1 MSDYNGWSNK
11 ETWCVGLWLMDMFR
25 DIAKENTWEKES
37 LSEHLEEATWEIL
50 EVNIKQEDGSLL
62 LDMLQTYMHAV
73 NWEELAAAA
82 LEE

>member
-1 MSDYNGWSNK
+1 MGDYNGWSNK

-37 LSEHLEEATWEIL
+37 LSEHLEQATWEIL
-50 EVNIKQEDGSLL
+50 EIKQEGSLL
-62 LDMLQTYMHAV
+62 LDMVQTYMQAV
-73 NWEELAAAA
+73 NWEELSVAA

>member
-11 ETWCVGLWLMDMFR
+11 ETWCVGLWLMDHFR

-37 LSEHLEEATWEIL
+37 LSEHLEELTWETL
-50 EVNIKQEDGSLL
+50 EVKKDGSLL
-62 LDMLQTYMHAV
+62 LDMVITYMHAV

-82 LEE
+82 LEK

>member
-11 ETWCVGLWLMDMFR
+11 ETWCVGLWLMDHFR

-37 LSEHLEEATWEIL
+37 LSEHLEELTWETL
-50 EVNIKQEDGSLL
+50 EVKKEGSLL
-62 LDMLQTYMHAV
+62 LDMVITYMHAV

-82 LEE
+82 LED

>member
-50 EVNIKQEDGSLL
+50 EVKQEGGSLL
-62 LDMLQTYMHAV
+62 LDMIQTYMHDV
-73 NWEELAAAA
+73 NWEELAVAA
-82 LEE
+82 LED

>member
-11 ETWCVGLWLMDMFR
+11 ETWCVGLWLMDHFR

-50 EVNIKQEDGSLL
+50 EVKQEGGSLL
-62 LDMLQTYMHAV
+62 LDMVQTYMHDV
-73 NWEELAAAA
+73 NWEELAVAA
-82 LEE
+82 LED